1 MNADPAFFILKTR
14 MGSKKLHDPKR
25 VEVSHSTRSL
35 QSSKMDMKYQVIIW
49 HFVLGLKSH

>member
-1 MNADPAFFILKTR
+1 

-25 VEVSHSTRSL
+25 VEFSHSTRSL